1 MSAGFRSSAAG
12 IFILLAIAWGSG
24 SVPAVGSEAVPRTI
38 VGCVVDGDF
47 ISSDGYHIH
56 PRYADG
62 REVDLL
68 PFEGRKLTIAGDL
81 LPGDLFI
88 VKEPPRDSGPC
99 EAK

>member
-1 MSAGFRSSAAG
+1 MPVRLAG
-12 IFILLAIAWGSG
+12 IAVGFLAVIVMELGFANAG
-24 SVPAVGSEAVPRTI
+24 AVGSEPVPRTI
-38 VGCVVDGDF
+38 VGCVAHGDF

-68 PFEGRKLTIAGDL
+68 PFEGRKLTISGDL
-81 LPGDLFI
+81 LPGDLLI
-88 VKEPPRDSGPC
+88 VKEPPRDLSPC